1 MYAAITRN
9 GPEPE
14 HPTRTEL
21 ASDGQRIHAGSDR
34 AMDFYRLLTRL
45 AGQLLLGLA
54 AFVWAVIALLDDGRE
69 MLRAGFGAG
78 AITALVALTALNKGW
93 PGASIAGA
101 GALIGPIGLLAQA
114 NGAAPWAWLFWLIC
128 AMGTERWLRD
138 ASGGHGQQEMNGH

>member
-1 MYAAITRN
+1 
-9 GPEPE
+9 
-14 HPTRTEL
+14 
-21 ASDGQRIHAGSDR
+21 
-34 AMDFYRLLTRL
+34 MDFYRLLTRL

-54 AFVWAVIALLDDGRE
+54 VFVWAVIALLDDGRE